1 MKRLPVFRNREAYC
15 HECGNNFLEKGMPW
29 KISYKPDCQE
39 NKPKVNSLCKLLF
52 LRYLRWSKIQGT
64 YFKISALYF
73 KIYGL
78 CFSQQGLCFLRRAD
92 AASRITVM
100 CVCFQLAKYGVSV
113 VECCFSF
120 LMILLSRVY
129 LLSLQCLNSGARN
142 YFETNVHSHN
152 ETYTKFLHHS
162 TH

>member
-1 MKRLPVFRNREAYC
+1 MFFAACR
-15 HECGNNFLEKGMPW
+15 CGFTDNG
-29 KISYKPDCQE
+29 Y
-39 NKPKVNSLCKLLF
+39 V
-52 LRYLRWSKIQGT
+52 
-64 YFKISALYF
+64 
-73 KIYGL
+73 
-78 CFSQQGLCFLRRAD
+78 CF
-92 AASRITVM
+92 
-100 CVCFQLAKYGVSV
+100 FQLAKYGVSV